1 MEIEIQLHSA
11 RWLGLHARTL
21 GRCLRAMGAALA
33 LAAVGMAPV
42 HAQNVPAT
50 LNSAA
55 DTERLLAEFGA
66 WIGNPREAEELVT
79 TLRSGRVTSTEG
91 AASMAPATGPLGY
104 GEARLALKLA
114 QGALN
119 QQGVT
124 APDAAQLRAALH
136 GGALSTP
143 QGEQTLEGV
152 LPQKAQ
158 GTGWAAMAQQYGVS
172 VQDILPPANLPKVK
186 APAKRKPAAKG
197 KSAAKT
203 NVKAKAK
210 SSAKQAKP
218 STKTAKKPVAS
229 K

>member
-1 MEIEIQLHSA
+1 MEIDIQLHSA
-11 RWLGLHARTL
+11 SWLGRPARTL

-33 LAAVGMAPV
+33 LAAMCMVPAY
-42 HAQNVPAT
+42 AQNVPAT

-66 WIGNPREAEELVT
+66 WIGNPREAEDLVT

-158 GTGWAAMAQQYGVS
+158 GAGWAAMAQRYGVS
-172 VQDILPPANLPKVK
+172 VQDILPPDNLPKVK
-186 APAKRKPAAKG
+186 APVKRKPAAKG
-197 KSAAKT
+197 KSAAKP
-203 NVKAKAK
+203 KAK

-218 STKTAKKPVAS
+218 STKTAKKPVAN

>member
-1 MEIEIQLHSA
+1 MEIEIQLHIA

-33 LAAVGMAPV
+33 LVAVGVAPV

-66 WIGNPREAEELVT
+66 WIGNPREAEDLVT

-91 AASMAPATGPLGY
+91 AASLAPATGPLGY

-124 APDAAQLRAALH
+124 APDAAQLQAALH

-143 QGEQTLEGV
+143 QGEHTLEGV

-186 APAKRKPAAKG
+186 APAKRKPAAKP
-197 KSAAKT
+197 
-203 NVKAKAK
+203 KAKG
-210 SSAKQAKP
+210 SAKQAKP